1 MNKDQLRESILGT
14 AAWKQVGLEVMNES
28 TEVKSEEVAEE
39 VAEEA
44 TEEVIEEE
52 AEGHSCP
59 LCSSVLDEEVSDE
72 ALLEHA
78 DAMLDVFQEAEQ
90 VINEQEAEK
99 EGEDLLEGLDEEDL
113 DDLIEKAQA
122 RKSNLA

>member
-14 AAWKQVGLEVMNES
+14 AAWKQVGLEVINES
-28 TEVKSEEVAEE
+28 AQVESEE

-52 AEGHSCP
+52 AGHSCP
-59 LCSSVLDEEVSDE
+59 LCSSELDEEVSDE

-90 VINEQEAEK
+90 VINEQEAAK

-113 DDLIEKAQA
+113 DDLIERAQA

>member
-28 TEVKSEEVAEE
+28 TEVKSEETE
-39 VAEEA
+39 
-44 TEEVIEEE
+44 EEVIEEE
-52 AEGHSCP
+52 AGHSCP

-90 VINEQEAEK
+90 VINEQEAAK

-113 DDLIEKAQA
+113 DDLIERAQA

>member
-14 AAWKQVGLEVMNES
+14 AAWRQVGLEVMNES
-28 TEVKSEEVAEE
+28 TEVKSEE

-59 LCSSVLDEEVSDE
+59 LCSSELDEEVSDE

-90 VINEQEAEK
+90 AINEQEAEK

-113 DDLIEKAQA
+113 DDLIERAQA
-122 RKSNLA
+122 RKSKLA

>member
-28 TEVKSEEVAEE
+28 AQVKSAE
-39 VAEEA
+39 

-52 AEGHSCP
+52 AGHSCP
-59 LCSSVLDEEVSDE
+59 LCSSELDEEVSDE

-90 VINEQEAEK
+90 VINEQEAAK

-113 DDLIEKAQA
+113 DDLIERAQA

>member
-1 MNKDQLRESILGT
+1 MNKDKLRESILGT
-14 AAWKQVGLEVMNES
+14 AAWRQVGLEVMNES
-28 TEVKSEEVAEE
+28 TEVKSAETE
-39 VAEEA
+39 
-44 TEEVIEEE
+44 EEVIEEE

-59 LCSSVLDEEVSDE
+59 LCSSELDEEVSDE

-113 DDLIEKAQA
+113 DDLIERAQA
-122 RKSNLA
+122 RKSKLA

>member
-14 AAWKQVGLEVMNES
+14 AAWKQVGLEVINES
-28 TEVKSEEVAEE
+28 TEVKRAE
-39 VAEEA
+39 

-52 AEGHSCP
+52 AGHSCP
-59 LCSSVLDEEVSDE
+59 LCSSELDEEVSDE

-90 VINEQEAEK
+90 VINEQEAAE

-113 DDLIEKAQA
+113 DDLIERAQA

>member
-28 TEVKSEEVAEE
+28 AQVKSAE

-99 EGEDLLEGLDEEDL
+99 EGEDLLEGLDEKDL